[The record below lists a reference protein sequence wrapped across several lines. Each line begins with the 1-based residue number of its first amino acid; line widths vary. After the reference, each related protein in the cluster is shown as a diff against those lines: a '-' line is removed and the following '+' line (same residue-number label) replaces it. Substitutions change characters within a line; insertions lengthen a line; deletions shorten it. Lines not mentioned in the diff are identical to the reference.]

1 MKSRNKAEKRLKSVM
16 KKLQSLNIFYVSDES
31 ETSSFMEKNEISS
44 ISSTASSFTK
54 QEKEDKEPHTEITN
68 STNCEI
74 KEPLKKKIESPLVS
88 ENMKQIVPQTICS
101 DQSHKYDSNEE
112 DLGTS
117 IYENSTE
124 LEASQN
130 CHDSKT
136 DDDRYVH

>member
-1 MKSRNKAEKRLKSVM
+1 M
-16 KKLQSLNIFYVSDES
+16 KKLESLNIFYVSDES
-31 ETSSFMEKNEISS
+31 ETSSFMEKSEISS

-54 QEKEDKEPHTEITN
+54 QEEEDKEPQTKITN
-68 STNCEI
+68 STKCEI

-88 ENMKQIVPQTICS
+88 ENMEQTVPQTVCS
-101 DQSHKYDSNEE
+101 DQGHKYASNEE

-124 LEASQN
+124 LEASQT

-136 DDDRYVH
+136 DYHRYVH